1 MTGDVRGWVGVS
13 GVRASGKTTRV
24 LSLLHEAVYDLL
36 SAKPPPPSSPS
47 PTRPEGGMA
56 AGPGQGQGAARGK
69 AYVWVD
75 FAGVRWTP
83 FTCYLPSRLFSL
95 LSLCI

>member
-1 MTGDVRGWVGVS
+1 MRGWVGVS

-36 SAKPPPPSSPS
+36 AAKPPPPSSPS

-56 AGPGQGQGAARGK
+56 AGPGQGQGVAKGK

-75 FAGVRWTP
+75 FAGVRTP
-83 FTCYLPSRLFSL
+83 RTLFSFPALRL
-95 LSLCI
+95 LFPSSCSHCI